1 MKLRIRA
8 NTLRLRLVRAEVDEL
23 LATGQTRE
31 VMPVPGAAL
40 AYAFALDEAAAVG
53 STPTTTLVT
62 TATGA
67 ELRVTW
73 PRAEAEA
80 WARDPSAVSLRGKV
94 ALPAAGADAPA
105 ELSLLVEKDFPCLVV
120 REGEDDSD
128 AFARP
133 EGTEAPAC

>member
-40 AYAFALDEAAAVG
+40 GYAFALAESAAPA
-53 STPTTTLVT
+53 TALTTG
-62 TATGA
+62 ADGA

-94 ALPAAGADAPA
+94 ALPGGTEPA
-105 ELSLLVEKDFPCLVV
+105 ELALLVEKDFPCLVV

-133 EGTEAPAC
+133 DGTSAPTC